1 MKGIAVMYGERGPMN
16 QKSEPK
22 VTQAL
27 RGLMLIVSMGLPL
40 LVVLILMQQQMT
52 HQVWSLDTTWMWT
65 LHQHAT
71 PLLDDLA
78 VVLAHVGGLPGS
90 LALCVLV
97 SLCASLIWRWAVVQM
112 QLVFLWI
119 AMFGAAGWSWALKYV
134 IDRPRPAL
142 WPLIAPEYGT
152 SFPSG
157 HSAYAA
163 ALAGVLIVC
172 GWQWG
177 RRLRWL
183 AVFIALSWAGLMG
196 VSRVYL
202 GAHYPTDVLAGWALG
217 GWWVAVLSGN
227 SYTEE
232 QD

>member
-1 MKGIAVMYGERGPMN
+1 MN
-16 QKSEPK
+16 PKAESK
-22 VTQAL
+22 VTQVL

-40 LVVLILMQQQMT
+40 LIVLILMQQQMT
-52 HQVWSLDTTWMWT
+52 HQVWSVDTTWMLM
-65 LHQHAT
+65 LHQHAR
-71 PLLDDLA
+71 PMLNDAA
-78 VVLAHVGGLPGS
+78 VVLAYAGGLPGC
-90 LALCVLV
+90 LALCVMV
-97 SLCASLIWRWAVVQM
+97 SLVAGLIWRWAVVKVQV
-112 QLVFLWI
+112 LFLWI
-119 AMFGAAGWSWALKYV
+119 AMLGATGWSWALKYV

-157 HSAYAA
+157 HSVYAA

-183 AVFIALSWAGLMG
+183 VVLIALSWAGLMG

-217 GWWVAVLSGN
+217 AWWVAVLGNN
-227 SYTEE
+227 SYKEE